1 LQCDVVAARDAFNI
15 CRRHHVR
22 DRYRSLLAWFLVR
35 VVFLGKGGSGKS
47 TLAGLLCAE
56 LTNRNEKV
64 VAIDADTVPGVDQ
77 VLGMAPTDEWSLAGT
92 AVRENGGWRLD
103 GSPAEIV
110 ERCSREAP
118 GGVRF
123 LQIGNVDAGLK
134 EFELRR
140 ERQFDRWSGMV
151 AFNTVSRVF
160 DEQDGWTVVDLQ
172 GGTVQ
177 VAGGLVGTAGTA
189 ILVVEPFAKSVLTAR
204 RFVEMGRWPKGIRLV
219 GVANKVAS
227 AEDDAYVDAALSSLG
242 VPLWVSVPKDPTIE
256 RAERN
261 RQALVTVADE
271 TPAKQAVAKLAD
283 LLAEAHRAGEAV
295 STTSSSS
302 FAGTQERSAE

>member
-1 LQCDVVAARDAFNI
+1 M
-15 CRRHHVR
+15 
-22 DRYRSLLAWFLVR
+22 R

-47 TLAGLLCAE
+47 SLAGLLCAE
-56 LTNRNEKV
+56 LTKRKAKV
-64 VAIDADTVPGVDQ
+64 VAVDADTVPGLDQ
-77 VLGMAPTDEWSLAGT
+77 VLGLVPSDDWSLAGT

-118 GGVRF
+118 CGVRF

-140 ERQFDRWSGMV
+140 ERQFDRWSGLV

-160 DEQDGWTVVDLQ
+160 DEEDGWTIVDLQ

-204 RFVEMGRWPKGIRLV
+204 RFVEMGRWPKGIRVV

-227 AEDDAYVDAALSSLG
+227 AQDETYVEAALSGLG
-242 VPLWVSVPKDPTIE
+242 VPLWVSVPTDPTIE

-261 RQALVTVADE
+261 RQPLITVADE

-283 LLAEAHRAGEAV
+283 LLAQAKAGEAV
-295 STTSSSS
+295 ATTSVSS
-302 FAGTQERSAE
+302 FAGMQERSTE

>member
-1 LQCDVVAARDAFNI
+1 VLF
-15 CRRHHVR
+15 
-22 DRYRSLLAWFLVR
+22 VR

-56 LTNRNEKV
+56 LTKRNENV
-64 VAIDADTVPGVDQ
+64 VAIDADTVPGLDQ

-110 ERCSREAP
+110 GRCSREAP

-204 RFVEMGRWPKGIRLV
+204 RFAEMGRWPKGIRLV

-227 AEDDAYVDAALSSLG
+227 AEDDAYVEAALSSLG

-283 LLAEAHRAGEAV
+283 LLAEADRAGEAV
-295 STTSSSS
+295 ATTSSSS
-302 FAGTQERSAE
+302 FAGTHERSAE